1 MMYSLLIVEDDPEW
15 RELFS
20 RLLDE
25 ADDIAVRHL
34 AATVHDARR
43 AIRRQTFDG
52 ALIDLGLPD
61 GSGHDLVAE
70 MAAAQPDADI
80 AVCTVFEDEKNVLDA
95 IRAGASGYILKQDVA
110 LDLLRLIGH
119 MREGGAPISPRV
131 ARHILANL
139 AIRLEEPEEP
149 AVRLTPREA
158 EILELVAM
166 GMTLRRTAAQLGIA
180 PSTARSHIK
189 NLYGK
194 LGVTRRSTAILE
206 ATRRNIIK

>member
-15 RELFS
+15 RDVFS

-34 AATVHDARR
+34 AATAHDARR
-43 AIRRQTFDG
+43 AIRRQAFDG

-80 AVCTVFEDEKNVLDA
+80 AVCTVFEDENNVLDA
-95 IRAGASGYILKQDVA
+95 IRAGARGYILKQDVA
-110 LDLLRLIGH
+110 IDLLRLIGH

-131 ARHILANL
+131 ARHILANI
-139 AIRLEEPEEP
+139 AVRPEEP
-149 AVRLTPREA
+149 SVRLTPRET
-158 EILELVAM
+158 EILELVAS
-166 GMTLRRTAAQLGIA
+166 GMTLRKTASLLGIA

-194 LGVTRRSTAILE
+194 LGVTRRSAAILE
-206 ATRRNIIK
+206 ATRLNIIR